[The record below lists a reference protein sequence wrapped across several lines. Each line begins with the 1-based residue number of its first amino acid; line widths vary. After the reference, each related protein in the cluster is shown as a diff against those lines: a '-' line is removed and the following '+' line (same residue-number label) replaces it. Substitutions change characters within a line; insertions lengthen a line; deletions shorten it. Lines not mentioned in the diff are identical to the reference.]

1 MTPQSTH
8 NETVSGLNQSVARL
22 GRGFYWQDI
31 TIDQQMRTFRRT
43 VTETDLVNFIS
54 TTGMLEVIFID
65 ATYEGAIKGR
75 PVPGALT
82 YCLIEGFLMQNMVQG
97 TGLAMLELK
106 QIVLAPVLVG
116 DSIEALVTVTGVR
129 PTSQHNR
136 AVVDSRIQVFNQRDE
151 LVMTYEA
158 RRLIA
163 GRPATI

>member
-1 MTPQSTH
+1 MSESSQIAPAQ
-8 NETVSGLNQSVARL
+8 
-22 GRGFYWQDI
+22 GRSNVISRMGQGYYWQDLSI
-31 TIDQQMRTFRRT
+31 GQQLRTFRRT

-65 ATYEGAIKGR
+65 STYQGAIKGR

-106 QIVLAPVLVG
+106 QKVLGPVMVG
-116 DSIEALVTVTGVR
+116 DSIEALVTVTEIR
-129 PTSQHNR
+129 PTSKHGR
-136 AVVDSRIQVFNQRDE
+136 AIVDSKIEVFNQRDE
-151 LVMTYEA
+151 AVMVYDA

-163 GRPATI
+163 GRPSSN